1 MMKKAVM
8 ALMMVLTLSGSAF
21 SETLSSAEMNVIFE
35 QLCQTPVDGWVQ
47 QGRVEAVHQSFD
59 AMTGE
64 TTETHESVTTD
75 GSRFVWRIR
84 MDSVGKGKQIDSEN
98 SKEFTEGNKE
108 RLFVWDGQ
116 SYTLYFKS
124 GRQAITYESPQMPVR
139 VNGPLTAGIVP
150 WGYGLFTL
158 ENLATAQ
165 VLANQTQT
173 NEGPRI
179 EMVIQMENYPEMRM
193 TLDPAKNYAVC
204 SYTRVRPDALRTVQT
219 YGNFA
224 LEGERWVPMNILIE
238 HFDGSRL
245 TSSDSWEIVAL
256 ENQTVEPNV
265 FTPAFEEKTMVEY
278 HTPVLEKPAFYRHS
292 NRVNTKSLLDKR
304 MEAGL
309 KKGLQKQNC
318 GTVAIGYIFDKLG
331 VETSDQELA
340 SLVNDTSNDT
350 SLHQIQQF
358 VQQKGVSCAAVKTKT
373 PALSALKDCQILLH
387 FPNKKHFVVLDRI
400 EDQSVWLIDLD
411 RQTFYHT
418 LTLDEFEQEW
428 AGIALVVSNQSPAL
442 GRDYI
447 PVPEDVLR
455 KIKGAAD
462 NYSCSELIQAYNVIL
477 CPQMI
482 LGTCGGR
489 YHMYYDRFGC
499 KLDPDG
505 GFCAGSDLVGHV
517 YTPCVEDWYYPGTC
531 NILGEWRVRY
541 MRACEP

>member
-1 MMKKAVM
+1 MKKAVM
-8 ALMMVLTLSGSAF
+8 SLMTVLAMSGSAF
-21 SETLSSAEMNVIFE
+21 SEALNSAEINVIFE
-35 QLCQTPVDGWVQ
+35 QVCQTPVTGWVRE
-47 QGRVEAVHQSFD
+47 GRIEAVHASFD
-59 AMTGE
+59 AVTGE

-75 GSRFVWRIR
+75 GNRFVWRIR
-84 MDSVGKGKQIDSEN
+84 VDSIEKSKQPDSDKSED
-98 SKEFTEGNKE
+98 FPEGNRE

-116 SYTLYFKS
+116 AYTLYFKS
-124 GRQAITYESPQMPVR
+124 GKQAITYESPQMPVR

-150 WGYGLFTL
+150 WGYGVFTL
-158 ENLATAQ
+158 ENLAAAQ
-165 VLANQTQT
+165 VFANQTQT
-173 NEGPRI
+173 NEGLRV
-179 EMVIQMENYPEMRM
+179 EMVIQMENTSEIRM
-193 TLDPAKNYAVC
+193 TLEPAKNYAVC
-204 SYTRVRPDALRTVQT
+204 SCTRVRPDASRTIQT
-219 YGNFA
+219 YGNFV

-245 TSSDSWEIVAL
+245 NSSDSWEIVTL
-256 ENQTVEPNV
+256 KNEPVEGGV

-318 GTVAIGYIFDKLG
+318 GTVAVGYILEKHG
-331 VETSDQELA
+331 VEAIDQELV
-340 SLVNDTSNDT
+340 SLVNDAAGDT
-350 SLHQIQQF
+350 SLYQIQQF
-358 VQQKGVSCAAVKTKT
+358 VQQKGLSCAAVKTKM
-373 PALSALKDCQILLH
+373 PALSALQDCQILLH

-400 EDQSVWLIDLD
+400 EGDSAWLIDLD
-411 RQTFYHT
+411 RQTFYRT

-428 AGIALVVSNQSPAL
+428 AGVALIISSQAPVL

-462 NYSCSELIQAYNVIL
+462 NYSCSELIQAYYVIL

-489 YHMYYDRFGC
+489 YYMYYDRFGC

-505 GFCAGSDLVGHV
+505 GFCAGSDLIGHV
-517 YTPCVEDWYYPGTC
+517 YSPCVEDWYHPGTC
-531 NILGEWRVRY
+531 DINGEWRVRY